1 MLLIL
6 MAIILFTRAIY
17 SISTDNS
24 TFIQA
29 NQTQQQNN
37 SNKTTQYTVMPKLS
51 RSVKDKFLVVQMQ
64 QPLPKRCNPDGTRT
78 VTKKVCHKDKCK
90 ILYFKIKVKKCQGIS
105 LWDSLSVNSFSHYFD
120 TGINFGYY
128 FTPAMFYRIMQFV
141 DPLIGTYMTTYKNS
155 NIWKEHWLLG

>member
-1 MLLIL
+1 MLPIL

-64 QPLPKRCNPDGTRT
+64 QALPKRCNPDGTRT

-105 LWDSLSVNSFSHYFD
+105 HWDSLSVCLIFTLFGHRNKLWILLYPCNVLPHNAIRGSFNWNLHD
-120 TGINFGYY
+120 HL
-128 FTPAMFYRIMQFV
+128 QK
-141 DPLIGTYMTTYKNS
+141 L
-155 NIWKEHWLLG
+155 